1 MALVSDQYANF
12 STTNV
17 GYLRSYTT
25 ILMSD
30 TMDPVSTLSAL
41 QSSVHTAYGALLR
54 RTHADARRRMLSSI
68 CAECCVR
75 RRTVTQCVNA
85 AVEINVLD
93 YSVTV
98 HSVIRV

>member
-41 QSSVHTAYGALLR
+41 QSSVHTAYGALL
-54 RTHADARRRMLSSI
+54 
-68 CAECCVR
+68 
-75 RRTVTQCVNA
+75 
-85 AVEINVLD
+85 
-93 YSVTV
+93 
-98 HSVIRV
+98 